1 MFLKMRTS
9 IRTGIL
15 PNIRNIAHIAFAR
28 GLIPKDTQRAI
39 TGGQMSD
46 DVRTDRF
53 LEGLEPKIRLDGTCL
68 MKFVEV
74 LRQSDPAYHD
84 TLIKDISKCVL
95 LVVYIIAWGYIYI

>member
-15 PNIRNIAHIAFAR
+15 PNIRDIAHRAFAQA
-28 GLIPKDTQRAI
+28 LIPKNTQRAI
-39 TGGQMSD
+39 TDGQMSTEE
-46 DVRTDRF
+46 RTDRF
-53 LEGLEPKIRLDGTCL
+53 LEGLEPKIKLDGTCL

-74 LRQSDPAYHD
+74 LRQSDPYHD